1 MATYLVTGGA
11 GFIGSHLV
19 EALVNRGE
27 VVRVLDNLC
36 EGKLENLAAVKDRI
50 DFLLADLRDADAVAR
65 AVQGVDYVLH
75 QAALRSVPRS
85 VDDPFST
92 TEVNVT
98 GTLNLLMAAHR
109 AGVKRVVCASSSSI
123 YGGSAEAVQS
133 ESQLATPL
141 SPYGASKMANEL
153 YCYVFTHTYGLET
166 VCLRYFNVF
175 GPRQDPASEYAA
187 VIPRFILAGLRDEPL
202 EVHGDGLQ
210 SRDFTYVDNVVEFNL
225 LAATAPGIAGE
236 VFNVGCGQS
245 YQVLQIKSYLEKI
258 LGKSL
263 RAYHTPPRK
272 GDARYTRAD
281 MSKARRLLGYEVK
294 IHFEE
299 GLRRTV
305 EFFRS
310 MLNGGG

>member
-1 MATYLVTGGA
+1 MAMYLVTGGA

-27 VVRVLDNLC
+27 AVRVLDNLC
-36 EGKLENLAAVKDRI
+36 EGKLENLAAVMDGI
-50 DFLLADLRDADAVAR
+50 EFMQADLRDPGAVAR

-85 VDDPFST
+85 VDDPLST
-92 TEVNVT
+92 NDVNIT
-98 GTLNLLMAAHR
+98 GTLNLLIAAHQ

-123 YGGSAEAVQS
+123 YGGSGETVQS

-141 SPYGASKMANEL
+141 SPYGASKMADEH
-153 YCYVFTHTYGLET
+153 YGYVFTHTYGLET

-187 VIPRFILAGLRDEPL
+187 VIPRFILAALKDEPL

-210 SRDFTYVDNVVEFNL
+210 SRDFTYVENVVEFNL

-236 VFNVGCGQS
+236 VFNVGCGES

-258 LGKSL
+258 LEKELKS
-263 RAYHTPPRK
+263 YHTPPRK

-281 MSKARRLLGYEVK
+281 MSKAQHMLGYEVRVQ
-294 IHFEE
+294 FED

-305 EFFRS
+305 EFFRGT
-310 MLNGGG
+310 LNT